1 VHALSL
7 MGEKCKGMQSVDL
20 GDLEVEGEMFAGLY
34 ILKKPPISSAMAVH
48 PAEARIWIG
57 A

>member
-1 VHALSL
+1 MHALSL